1 MRPIALPALAPL
13 ARPAVVA
20 LIALVTSGVVGCGD
34 GLGGFLISN
43 EQEVEL
49 GQQVDV
55 QLRQEY
61 RIADPADP
69 VSVWAQQLTT
79 PLIAASVSFRSPD
92 EFGGYKV
99 AVIVDDELINA
110 FAGPGGFTYLSTGLI
125 LQATTCAEIAGVM
138 GHELGHVTE
147 RHSVKKVEGHYGVS
161 VISEWF
167 LGEGLSSQIAQGVYG
182 FLSSTQ
188 FSQTHEEESDSVGLQ
203 VAYGAGYNP
212 FGLADFFAK
221 LLALSGGSEVPGF
234 LSSHPANQD
243 RIDAVSAE
251 IMRRYNDVEE
261 GVTPSYACVGTTMSL
276 AQVQDHIRQGV
287 AVLPG
292 TGEGPPAEQ
301 EPAPAT
307 PEE

>member
-1 MRPIALPALAPL
+1 MRPLLLPSSALLAVF
-13 ARPAVVA
+13 ATVGVA
-20 LIALVTSGVVGCGD
+20 SCGD

-49 GQQVDV
+49 GQSVDA

-69 VSVWAQQLTT
+69 VSVWAEQLTA
-79 PLIAASVSFRSPD
+79 PLIAASVSFRDPA

-99 AVIVDDELINA
+99 AVIADDELINA

-147 RHSVKKVEGHYGVS
+147 RHSVKKVEGNFGVS

-182 FLSSTQ
+182 FLASTQ

-221 LLALSGGSEVPGF
+221 LLALSGGSEVPSF

-243 RIDAVSAE
+243 RIDAVGAE
-251 IMRRYNDVEE
+251 IMRRYNDVQE
-261 GVTPSYACVGTTMSL
+261 GVTQTYECVGTTMTL
-276 AQVQDHIRQGV
+276 AQVQDHIRGGV
-287 AVLPG
+287 AVIPG
-292 TGEGPPAEQ
+292 TGEGPPAEPT
-301 EPAPAT
+301 PAAAA